1 MGKSVI
7 KCDKKFG
14 GGPPKSDIT
23 LFSLSTW
30 TKMQF
35 SYFKKVGKKI
45 INQNKKNKKKVEN
58 NL

>member
-14 GGPPKSDIT
+14 GGGGGPPKSDIT
-23 LFSLSTW
+23 LFSLSIW

-35 SYFKKVGKKI
+35 SDFKKVGK
-45 INQNKKNKKKVEN
+45 ES
-58 NL
+58 